1 NTGNQVLLSALIFV
15 PLKCFHLCNGCFFVS
30 LEYYLYNSVLLHIF
44 ASSGWFRQ
52 RFGKQRNDSDQV
64 KPCSQTSSSGHS
76 NTSGSVCSSSSSSSS
91 VKSSISAKPSS
102 SDQSLPSVLSSP
114 FRSSLRFDVFVCHND
129 EDSDLAQSLASFLE
143 APSNGLRCYL
153 QERDCPAGGAVSTEL
168 LQAVQDS
175 HCWLLLVTPNFVK
188 DDWCLY
194 QMHQVLS
201 EGPMSQR
208 IIPAVVNMPRSQL
221 PPELRFL
228 FTVDLNTNKEFG
240 YTLVYR
246 AVLQYLKDM
255 SEKKKPSS
263 ASQSDG

>member
-1 NTGNQVLLSALIFV
+1 MEEN
-15 PLKCFHLCNGCFFVS
+15 H
-30 LEYYLYNSVLLHIF
+30 
-44 ASSGWFRQ
+44 ASSIMSWFRQ

-64 KPCSQTSSSGHS
+64 KPSKCSQTCSS
-76 NTSGSVCSSSSSSSS
+76 NTSSSVCSSSSSSSS
-91 VKSSISAKPSS
+91 VKSSISAKPSA
-102 SDQSLPSVLSSP
+102 SDQPVPSVLSSS
-114 FRSSLRFDVFVCHND
+114 FRSSLRFDVLVCHND
-129 EDSDLAQSLASFLE
+129 EDSDLAQSLTSFLE

-168 LQAVQDS
+168 LQAIQDS

-188 DDWCLY
+188 DDWCKY

-240 YTLVYR
+240 YTQVYR

-255 SEKKKPSS
+255 SEKKKHSS

>member
-1 NTGNQVLLSALIFV
+1 MLYDNVICVYNKVTMLI
-15 PLKCFHLCNGCFFVS
+15 CS
-30 LEYYLYNSVLLHIF
+30 
-44 ASSGWFRQ
+44 WFRQ

-64 KPCSQTSSSGHS
+64 KPCKCSQTCSPGHS
-76 NTSGSVCSSSSSSSS
+76 NTSSSVSVCSSSSSSSS
-91 VKSSISAKPSS
+91 PKSSISAKPSA
-102 SDQSLPSVLSSP
+102 SDQPLPSVLSSR
-114 FRSSLRFDVFVCHND
+114 FRSSLRYDVFVCHND

-188 DDWCLY
+188 DDWCSY

-221 PPELRFL
+221 PLELRFL

-240 YTLVYR
+240 YTLVYK
-246 AVLQYLKDM
+246 AVLQCENCL
-255 SEKKKPSS
+255 
-263 ASQSDG
+263 

>member
-1 NTGNQVLLSALIFV
+1 MEEN
-15 PLKCFHLCNGCFFVS
+15 H
-30 LEYYLYNSVLLHIF
+30 
-44 ASSGWFRQ
+44 ASSIMSWFRQ

-64 KPCSQTSSSGHS
+64 KPSKCSQTCSS
-76 NTSGSVCSSSSSSSS
+76 NTSSSVCSSSSSSSS
-91 VKSSISAKPSS
+91 VKSSISAKPSA
-102 SDQSLPSVLSSP
+102 SDQPVPSVLSSS
-114 FRSSLRFDVFVCHND
+114 FRSSLRFDVLVCHND

-168 LQAVQDS
+168 LQAIQDS

-188 DDWCLY
+188 DDWCKY

-240 YTLVYR
+240 YTQVYR

-255 SEKKKPSS
+255 SEKKKHSS

>member
-1 NTGNQVLLSALIFV
+1 MFS
-15 PLKCFHLCNGCFFVS
+15 
-30 LEYYLYNSVLLHIF
+30 
-44 ASSGWFRQ
+44 WFRQ
-52 RFGKQRNDSDQV
+52 RFGKQRNDLDQV
-64 KPCSQTSSSGHS
+64 QPGKCSQTCSSGHSSISTCSSGHS
-76 NTSGSVCSSSSSSSS
+76 NTSSSSS
-91 VKSSISAKPSS
+91 SSISAKPSA
-102 SDQSLPSVLSSP
+102 SDQPLPSVLSSP
-114 FRSSLRFDVFVCHND
+114 YRSSLRYDVFVCHND

-143 APSNGLRCYL
+143 APSSGLRCYL
-153 QERDCPAGGAVSTEL
+153 HERDCPAGGAVSTEL

-221 PPELRFL
+221 PLELRFL

-240 YTLVYR
+240 YTLVYKT
-246 AVLQYLKDM
+246 VLHYLFCETQK
-255 SEKKKPSS
+255 ENVHS
-263 ASQSDG
+263 ALFCMMKLNVMLSA